1 MTGNKLTLADFLV
14 FNEVVSLSMIGNNL
28 EKYPKVRKYM
38 DAVSNRNPVFVE
50 INKPVE
56 AIASKKNHQYMLS
69 TAKL

>member
-1 MTGNKLTLADFLV
+1 MTGEKLTLADFLV

-38 DAVSNRNPVFVE
+38 DAVSNKNAIFVE

-56 AIASKKNHQYMLS
+56 AI
-69 TAKL
+69 TAKRNH